1 MCRNELRI
9 ELTGFV
15 GCLRLCIDRVQ
26 RKSGLARDVELA
38 DRQRVH
44 LLHSLIL
51 IGTPLQLLETFGNVK
66 RDVDEHPVDLRL
78 NFVGSEENVG
88 FEVVNRLK
96 DLLRVNLQLQN
107 IKSQK
112 IIKTRLVNNVLLQI
126 HRTWCRSS
134 ELGSQRKDRHVR
146 DRLLVVLDLRVIR
159 LKVMFSWM

>member
-1 MCRNELRI
+1 MSKNGGVEGLCRNELRI

-96 DLLRVNLQLQN
+96 R
-107 IKSQK
+107 
-112 IIKTRLVNNVLLQI
+112 
-126 HRTWCRSS
+126 
-134 ELGSQRKDRHVR
+134 
-146 DRLLVVLDLRVIR
+146 
-159 LKVMFSWM
+159 FS